1 MSRDQILAKVRA
13 AISDATPQLQRRTA
27 AEARIAKPP
36 RSAPPLQRVSRPS
49 QELIEVFKYELGRQ
63 SAHVLEAQN
72 SIPRAIATY
81 LQETG
86 LPPTLRCGSD
96 SRLTRL
102 PWHDE
107 PTLTLQHGPA
117 AAEDSVGL
125 SHAFCGIAETGTL
138 GMLSGPENP
147 VTLCFLPDTHIVV
160 VYRSDIVAS
169 YEDAYIRLRHLMG
182 ERRMPRTLNLISGP
196 SRTADIGGKIVI
208 GAHGPRRL
216 CVVIDNAN

>member
-13 AISDATPQLQRRTA
+13 AISDATPQLQRRAA
-27 AEARIAKPP
+27 AEARVAKPS
-36 RSAPPLQRVSRPS
+36 RSAPPLQRVSRPT

-63 SAHVLEAQN
+63 SANVIEAQG
-72 SIPRAIATY
+72 SIPQSIAAY
-81 LQETG
+81 LQEAA

-102 PWHDE
+102 QWRDA
-107 PTLTLQHGPA
+107 PTLALQHGPA
-117 AAEDSVGL
+117 AAQDGIGL

-138 GMLSGPENP
+138 ALLSGPENP

-160 VYRSDIVAS
+160 VRRSDIVAS
-169 YEDAYIRLRHLMG
+169 YEDAYVRLRHLLG

-216 CVVIDNAN
+216 CVVIDNTN